1 MQPSYEISK
10 VVVVDPSA
18 DVLYGPNPVQK
29 TGTVT
34 VPKQL
39 LDEIGVAPGERVHWL
54 LNPDIPGTLLLIPAS
69 VVARVTPGLVDLL
82 RNSSR

>member
-10 VVVVDPSA
+10 VVVVDPSV

-34 VPKQL
+34 VPKPL
-39 LDEIGVAPGERVHWL
+39 LDEIGVAPGEKVHWL
-54 LNPDIPGTLLLIPAS
+54 LNPDIPGTLILIPAGM
-69 VVARVTPGLVDLL
+69 VARVTPGLVELL
-82 RNSSR
+82 RDASP

>member
-1 MQPSYEISK
+1 ML
-10 VVVVDPSA
+10 VDPSV

-34 VPKQL
+34 VPKPL
-39 LDEIGVAPGERVHWL
+39 LDEIGLAPGEKVHWL

-69 VVARVTPGLVDLL
+69 LVARTTPGLVDML
-82 RNSSR
+82 RSSSR

>member
-10 VVVVDPSA
+10 VMVVDPSI

-34 VPKQL
+34 VPKPL
-39 LDEIGVAPGERVHWL
+39 LAEIGVEPGEKVHWF
-54 LNPDIPGTLLLIPAS
+54 LNPDIPGTLVLVPAS

-82 RNSSR
+82 RQASR

>member
-10 VVVVDPSA
+10 VVAVDPSV

-34 VPKQL
+34 VPKPL
-39 LDEIGVAPGERVHWL
+39 LEEIGVAPGEKVHWL
-54 LNPDIPGTLLLIPAS
+54 LNQDIPGTLILIPAS
-69 VVARVTPGLVDLL
+69 LVARVTPGLGDLL
-82 RNSSR
+82 RDASG